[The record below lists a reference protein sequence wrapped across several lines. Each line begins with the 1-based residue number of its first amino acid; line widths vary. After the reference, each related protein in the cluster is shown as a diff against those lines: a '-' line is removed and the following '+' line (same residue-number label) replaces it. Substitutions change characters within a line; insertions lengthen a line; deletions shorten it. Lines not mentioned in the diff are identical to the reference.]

1 MDLNDT
7 PEEAEFRAEARAF
20 LEQHLKP
27 VAAGAATRGLREDL
41 TAEAV
46 AEAQAWQKTKADSN
60 WACIT
65 WPEEYGGRGAS
76 PIQKL
81 IWGQEEACF
90 DHPNTTVFS
99 IGTGMC
105 GPTILTHGT
114 DEQKAQWIPNL
125 VTGEEIWCQ
134 LFSEPSA
141 GSDLAGLRTS
151 AVRDGDE
158 WLINGQKIWT
168 SGANWC
174 KWGVIVTRSD
184 PNAVKHAGLTYFV
197 VDMHAPGIEI
207 RPITQINGG
216 QGFNEVFFNDV
227 RIPDA
232 WRLDAVG
239 NGWRVAITTL
249 MNERVSIGSA
259 GGESMINSLIE
270 YAQQLQIN
278 GRRALDDP
286 GVRQRIADFYVR
298 SKGVEYTGHRTV
310 TTLSQGG
317 VPGPEASLGK
327 LIGGVLMQDIASYGM
342 DLDGQA
348 GSIMDDSGFQGSYLG
363 SPGLRIAGGT
373 DEVLRNIIAERVL
386 GLPPEARMDKGIA
399 FRDIPT
405 GPPSK

>member
-1 MDLNDT
+1 
-7 PEEAEFRAEARAF
+7 
-20 LEQHLKP
+20 
-27 VAAGAATRGLREDL
+27 
-41 TAEAV
+41 
-46 AEAQAWQKTKADSN
+46 
-60 WACIT
+60 
-65 WPEEYGGRGAS
+65 
-76 PIQKL
+76 
-81 IWGQEEACF
+81 
-90 DHPNTTVFS
+90 
-99 IGTGMC
+99 
-105 GPTILTHGT
+105 
-114 DEQKAQWIPNL
+114 
-125 VTGEEIWCQ
+125 
-134 LFSEPSA
+134 
-141 GSDLAGLRTS
+141 
-151 AVRDGDE
+151 
-158 WLINGQKIWT
+158 
-168 SGANWC
+168 
-174 KWGVIVTRSD
+174 
-184 PNAVKHAGLTYFV
+184 
-197 VDMHAPGIEI
+197 
-207 RPITQINGG
+207 
-216 QGFNEVFFNDV
+216 V

-348 GSIMDDSGFQGSYLG
+348 GSIMDDSGFQASYLG

-405 GPPSK
+405 RPPSK